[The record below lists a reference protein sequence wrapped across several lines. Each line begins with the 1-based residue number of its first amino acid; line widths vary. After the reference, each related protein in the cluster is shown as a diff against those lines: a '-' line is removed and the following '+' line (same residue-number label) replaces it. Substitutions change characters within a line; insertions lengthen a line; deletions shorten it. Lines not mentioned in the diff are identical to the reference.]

1 MILYVV
7 LASLPL
13 LAVCLLYS
21 LLEHDSTFNIVDGNA
36 TAQLCMAISK
46 DFAVTFSFVVADFMA
61 PALDRLVNG
70 AGGNSMNSY
79 NGQKGVA

>member
-1 MILYVV
+1 MILYAV

-21 LLEHDSTFNIVDGNA
+21 LLEDDSTFNIVDGNA
-36 TAQLCMAISK
+36 TAQLCMAISE
-46 DFAVTFSFVVADFMA
+46 DFIVTFSFVVADFMA
-61 PALDRLVNG
+61 PALDSLVNG
-70 AGGNSMNSY
+70 VGSNTMNSC